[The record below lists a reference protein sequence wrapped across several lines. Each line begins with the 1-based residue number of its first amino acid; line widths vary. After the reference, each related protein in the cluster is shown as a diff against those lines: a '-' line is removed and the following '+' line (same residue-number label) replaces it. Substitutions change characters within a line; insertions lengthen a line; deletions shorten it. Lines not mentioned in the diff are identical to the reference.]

1 MEQFHCYHHPGQSVH
16 LDEQL
21 KPSTR
26 NLILSRWNLRSQNR
40 SYPTHVHP
48 GLSVCSHCCSTLN
61 MQGPLAN
68 HPDAN
73 SHSVKFRN
81 LLMPTSSSPW
91 NRNPEDIQ
99 THTIKSTAVM
109 RQYMFQ
115 AWLLGLST
123 FLTPDCWF
131 ACLLVYVNNSV
142 HASPLVT

>member
-1 MEQFHCYHHPGQSVH
+1 MFKSTNLPPRGTSTLRMIPQ
-16 LDEQL
+16 
-21 KPSTR
+21 PSSSDSTAALT
-26 NLILSRWNLRSQNR
+26 NAGKSQNKIEVIPHR
-40 SYPTHVHP
+40 F
-48 GLSVCSHCCSTLN
+48 SVCSHCCSILI
-61 MQGPLAN
+61 MQGPHAN
-68 HPDAN
+68 HLDAN
-73 SHSVKFRN
+73 YHSVKFRN

-115 AWLLGLST
+115 TWLLSLST
-123 FLTPDCWF
+123 FLTPDCCF